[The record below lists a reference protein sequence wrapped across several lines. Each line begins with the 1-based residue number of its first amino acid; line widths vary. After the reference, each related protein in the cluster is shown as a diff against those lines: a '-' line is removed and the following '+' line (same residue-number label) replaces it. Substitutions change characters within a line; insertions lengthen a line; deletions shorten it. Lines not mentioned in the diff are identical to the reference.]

1 MEKCDEY
8 FEKHCVIE
16 YKKMAEDEEVEVC
29 NEYLERNCDTP
40 GPTVCETVYESECK
54 TTHHLH
60 DVEEDKPN
68 CTVIMVSNKFSVE
81 LNSTYKILVCG
92 LTFTYLF

>member
-29 NEYLERNCDTP
+29 NEILERNCDTP
-40 GPTVCETVYESECK
+40 GPTVSLRARKGC
-54 TTHHLH
+54 
-60 DVEEDKPN
+60 
-68 CTVIMVSNKFSVE
+68 VIF
-81 LNSTYKILVCG
+81 
-92 LTFTYLF
+92 